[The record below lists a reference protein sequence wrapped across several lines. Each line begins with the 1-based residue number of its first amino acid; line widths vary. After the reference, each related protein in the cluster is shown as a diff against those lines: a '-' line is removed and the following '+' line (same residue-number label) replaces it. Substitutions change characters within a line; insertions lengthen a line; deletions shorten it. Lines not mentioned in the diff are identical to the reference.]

1 MGLHEMGKRLAELRK
16 RGGFSQEQ
24 LGRLVGVSRQTVSK
38 WELGESI
45 PDTENII
52 QLSRLFEI
60 TTDYLLLGEP
70 SAFDTTKA
78 AEADVFTTMGMSGT
92 ERNPESGQKQEKE
105 TTKAIAWAAK
115 EKEAKRKHTNKWLM
129 ISGIIT
135 GSIGTLGLVVIWVL
149 STMIKSFEE
158 SFSKHSTGRVTYHFG
173 AGYSFSGFVEKYRL
187 QALVGICVFCLF
199 VALLLVVIRYM
210 RNQVDWDREE

>member
-1 MGLHEMGKRLAELRK
+1 
-16 RGGFSQEQ
+16 
-24 LGRLVGVSRQTVSK
+24 
-38 WELGESI
+38 
-45 PDTENII
+45 
-52 QLSRLFEI
+52 
-60 TTDYLLLGEP
+60 LLLGEP

-158 SFSKHSTGRVTYHFG
+158 SFSKDSTGRVTYHFG